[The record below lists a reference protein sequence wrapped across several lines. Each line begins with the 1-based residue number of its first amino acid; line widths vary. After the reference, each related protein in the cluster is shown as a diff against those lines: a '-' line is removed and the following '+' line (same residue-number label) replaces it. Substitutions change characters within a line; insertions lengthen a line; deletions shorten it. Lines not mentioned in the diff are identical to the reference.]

1 MAPRLEVLDAR
12 AVARLAGGMTTT
24 NTQIAAP
31 EAFYVM
37 QDLVRLHARYEQ
49 TNGSFFVMEVEV
61 APGGGPPPLHTHS
74 AHEFFWTLSGE
85 LTYFRDDGV
94 DGLTEISGGPGTS
107 AFIPG
112 GVPHTYRNFSDE
124 PASYLGVLSP
134 PEDMQDFLVEA
145 GIAPG
150 EEFRSPEE
158 VLAIG
163 ARFGLVMLD
172 VVPEPR
178 G

>member
-1 MAPRLEVLDAR
+1 LDA
-12 AVARLAGGMTTT
+12 AGRLGFDVPM
-24 NTQIAAP
+24 NS
-31 EAFYVM
+31 FYVM
-37 QDLVRLHARYEQ
+37 QDLVHLHVPYGQ
-49 TNGSFFVMEVEV
+49 TDGGVFVMQVDV
-61 APGGGPPPLHTHS
+61 APGGGPPPLHTHD
-74 AHEFFWTLSGE
+74 AHEFFWTLSGQ
-85 LTYFRDDGV
+85 LTYFRDDG
-94 DGLTEISGGPGTS
+94 DEGLTEIAGGPGTH

-112 GVPHTYRNFSDE
+112 GVPHTYRNFSDQ

-134 PEDMQDFLVEA
+134 PQKMQDFLVEA
-145 GIAPG
+145 GIQPG

-163 ARFGLVMLD
+163 ARYGIELLD